1 MNRFSATNESE
12 AVVAADRADIW
23 AVLTSPVLLPKLT
36 PLLTGIDADGDTWT
50 WHLIRLSVLGVGVGS
65 EFTEKMTFED
75 GRSIRYTHAPPPGVV
90 ERTGAEGWYELS
102 DVEGGGTH
110 LRISLTLN
118 VELPLP
124 RVSRAVVQRV
134 MAETMARTG
143 DRFSTNLYRHLGLEQ
158 PSSRA

>member
-12 AVVAADRADIW
+12 AVVAAGRADIW

-36 PLLTGIDADGDTWT
+36 PLLTGIDADGDVWT

-65 EFTEKMTFED
+65 EFTEKMTFDE
-75 GRSIRYTHAPPPGVV
+75 GRSIRYTHAPPPGAI

-102 DVEGGGTH
+102 DVDGGTR
-110 LRISLTLN
+110 LSISLTLN

-124 RVSRAVVQRV
+124 RAARSVVQRV
-134 MAETMARTG
+134 MAETMQRTG

-158 PSSRA
+158 PSSRT